1 MRERKF
7 KKSHI
12 HILQTET
19 LSRESRVTESVQEI
33 VDSPLYLRTID
44 LCLPYVNTIVLLLGG
59 CFSRMWGF
67 TWKISNDRILWS
79 HYKRSKG
86 SHFVDRGFG

>member
-1 MRERKF
+1 M
-7 KKSHI
+7 I
-12 HILQTET
+12 HSTIINSDYSNR
-19 LSRESRVTESVQEI
+19 LSYQQ
-33 VDSPLYLRTID
+33 LYLPNID
-44 LCLPYVNTIVLLLGG
+44 LFLPYVENIVLLLGE

>member
-1 MRERKF
+1 MQINVFFDRENKE
-7 KKSHI
+7 KTIELDVNSSVKD
-12 HILQTET
+12 L
-19 LSRESRVTESVQEI
+19 LSKMNINPVTVI
-33 VDSPLYLRTID
+33 VSKDNNIIMENED
-44 LCLPYVNTIVLLLGG
+44 
-59 CFSRMWGF
+59 F